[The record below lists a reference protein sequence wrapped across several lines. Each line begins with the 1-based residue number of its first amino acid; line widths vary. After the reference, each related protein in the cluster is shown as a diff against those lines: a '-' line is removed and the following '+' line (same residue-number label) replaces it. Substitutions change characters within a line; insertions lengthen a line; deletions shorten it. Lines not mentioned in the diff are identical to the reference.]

1 MENEIKSPYNAID
14 SASATKI
21 SALPIIDV
29 YKRQVC
35 YYPEKI
41 SFPITGHESAL
52 FIEDEKIYFE
62 SWVEEGWNDK
72 NDCAT
77 DNRSEERRV
86 GKECHRRGR
95 AF

>member
-1 MENEIKSPYNAID
+1 MLSNDSISVSDVIFEQYRFPDRFFSPFSSTTTLLLRCRSIWTE
-14 SASATKI
+14 S
-21 SALPIIDV
+21 
-29 YKRQVC
+29 
-35 YYPEKI
+35 KI

-77 DNRSEERRV
+77 DSCKDSNQ
-86 GKECHRRGR
+86 
-95 AF
+95 